1 MTTQVLS
8 GGTIVDGTGAD
19 RFRADVTVS
28 EGIITEI
35 APPGTSESLGPRID
49 VTGLVVAPGF
59 IDMHAHSDLAV
70 VNDPEHT
77 AKVWQG
83 VTCEVLGQDGLSY
96 APVTDQTLPQIVS
109 QIAGWNG
116 EPDVAPEW
124 RTVAQYLATVD
135 RGAPVNVAYLV
146 PHGNVRMEV
155 LGTEQR
161 APTVDEL
168 QRMIAIVTQGLAD
181 GAAGLSTG
189 LTYTP
194 GMYAD
199 DDEIVALCGPV
210 RDAGGYYCP
219 HHRNYGRSVVQ
230 GYQDCLSIAK
240 CADVALHLAHCHV
253 NYLQNAGRAIEVL
266 DAIDAAVAQDG
277 LDVSLDSYPYLAG
290 ATYLAALLPS
300 WVHAGG
306 ADAVVSRLQD
316 PETRRRILYEIEV
329 SGSDGSHNMPVDW
342 TTISVSGVA
351 DERSAWAVGATIAEL
366 ASARDEEPGALFCNL
381 LVADRLGV
389 GCLVHVG
396 NEDNVRAI
404 MRHRAHTA
412 GSDGIL
418 VGARPHPRG
427 WGTFPRYLGT
437 YVRELGILRLE
448 ECVAHLT
455 SRPARR
461 LRMVDRGVLRVGAV
475 ADIVVFD
482 ADTIDATGTYDDP
495 RRQPQG
501 IQHVMVNGE
510 YTLRDGH
517 RTDRLPGRA
526 IRRA

>member
-1 MTTQVLS
+1 
-8 GGTIVDGTGAD
+8 
-19 RFRADVTVS
+19 
-28 EGIITEI
+28 
-35 APPGTSESLGPRID
+35 
-49 VTGLVVAPGF
+49 
-59 IDMHAHSDLAV
+59 
-70 VNDPEHT
+70 
-77 AKVWQG
+77 
-83 VTCEVLGQDGLSY
+83 
-96 APVTDQTLPQIVS
+96 
-109 QIAGWNG
+109 
-116 EPDVAPEW
+116 
-124 RTVAQYLATVD
+124 
-135 RGAPVNVAYLV
+135 
-146 PHGNVRMEV
+146 
-155 LGTEQR
+155 
-161 APTVDEL
+161 
-168 QRMIAIVTQGLAD
+168 
-181 GAAGLSTG
+181 
-189 LTYTP
+189 
-194 GMYAD
+194 
-199 DDEIVALCGPV
+199 VALCEPV

>member
-1 MTTQVLS
+1 MTTHVLN
-8 GGTIVDGTGAD
+8 GGTIVDGTGAT

-28 EGIITEI
+28 DGIVTEI
-35 APPGTSESLGPRID
+35 ARPGTAQSLGARVD

-96 APVTDQTLPQIVS
+96 APVTDQTLPQLVS

-116 EPDVAPEW
+116 EPDEAPAW
-124 RTVAQYLATVD
+124 RTVAEYLARVD
-135 RGAPVNVAYLV
+135 VGAPVNVAYLV
-146 PHGNVRMEV
+146 PHGNVRMAV
-155 LGTEQR
+155 MGTEQR
-161 APTVDEL
+161 APTPDEL
-168 QRMIAIVTQGLAD
+168 QRMIAMVAQGMAD
-181 GAAGLSTG
+181 GAVGLSTG

-199 DDEIVALCGPV
+199 DDEIVALLGPV

-230 GYQDCLSIAK
+230 GYLDCLTIAK
-240 CADVALHLAHCHV
+240 RADVALHLAHCHV
-253 NYLQNAGRAIEVL
+253 NYPENAGRASEVL
-266 DAIDAAVAQDG
+266 NAIDAAVAHDG
-277 LDVSLDSYPYLAG
+277 LDVSLDTYPYLAG

-306 ADAVVSRLQD
+306 TDAVVARLID
-316 PETRRRILYEIEV
+316 PEARRRILYEIEV
-329 SGSDGSHNMPVDW
+329 SGSDGSHDMPVDW
-342 TTISVSGVA
+342 ATISVSGVA
-351 DERSAWAVGATIAEL
+351 EPRSAWAVGATIAAL
-366 ASARDEEPGALFCNL
+366 ASARDEDPGALFCDL

-396 NEDNVRAI
+396 NEDNVRTV

-418 VGARPHPRG
+418 VGQRPHPRG

-437 YVRELGILRLE
+437 YVRELGILTLE

-461 LRMVDRGVLRVGAV
+461 LRLTDRGVLRPGAV
-475 ADIVVFD
+475 ADIVIFD
-482 ADTIDATGTYDDP
+482 ADTIAATATYDDP

-510 YTLRDGH
+510 YTLLDGR
-517 RTDRLPGRA
+517 RTDRLPGHA
-526 IRRA
+526 LRRA